1 MIDEVERIADRILS
15 RESQRREEALRLREL
30 NPDFFVPVR
39 EAIPGGRFGAV
50 DGGLLAYEYMG
61 FELIAVRA
69 VGVRYTYRNGH
80 LDGVDYYPS
89 PSPPPRFFPYDMPL
103 EEENVGPLRS
113 LTRLLVEIGTAV
125 EFLRNMDLDMLF
137 LDGSIL
143 PQLVDKPRGGGSELK
158 RLYRSVIDL
167 YRQLFRISREKGVV
181 LAGVVK
187 DSKGSRL
194 STYLGAPPYRDAS
207 WLHYA
212 MRVGEMTKPV
222 PYADKPEDQ
231 ATLKDVGTDIAAHV
245 WVFFLKASDLDRPF
259 RVEFYSEDPGL
270 GERIAEVLLPLSRV
284 NRMYTIPPFL
294 LEADI
299 RARLVKQTLSY
310 YKELLDRRLGA
321 MYNFFRMRGAN
332 KPF

>member
-1 MIDEVERIADRILS
+1 VIEEVERIAQRILS
-15 RESQRREEALRLREL
+15 RETQRREEALALRRQ
-30 NPDFFVPVR
+30 NPDFFLKINPVVPS
-39 EAIPGGRFGAV
+39 GRFGAV

-69 VGVRYTYRNGH
+69 VGVRYTYGAGH
-80 LDGVDYYPS
+80 LASVDYYPS

-125 EFLRNMDLDMLF
+125 DFLRNTDLDMLF

-143 PQLVDKPRGGGSELK
+143 PQLVDKPRGGDSELK
-158 RLYRSVIDL
+158 RLYRRVIDL
-167 YRQLFRISREKGVV
+167 YRQLFATAKERGVV

-212 MRVGEMTKPV
+212 MEVGEMTRPI

-231 ATLKDVGTDIAAHV
+231 ATLKDLGTDLAAHV

-259 RVEFYSEDPGL
+259 RVEFYSEDPRL
-270 GERIAEVLLPLSRV
+270 GERIAEVLLPLSQV

-299 RARLVKQTLSY
+299 RARLVKQSLSY